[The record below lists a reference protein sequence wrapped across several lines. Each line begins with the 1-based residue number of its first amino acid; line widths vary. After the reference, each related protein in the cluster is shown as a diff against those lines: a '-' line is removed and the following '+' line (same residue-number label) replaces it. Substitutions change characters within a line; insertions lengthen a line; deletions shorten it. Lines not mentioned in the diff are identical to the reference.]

1 MSQEYYNRWHAY
13 YILRFKLFHITIKT
27 KPKTPR
33 ALWEKDSLKK
43 SMLKWLLWKDAL
55 VCNGHICPCLSWLI
69 SVVPSLVQNDIWYM
83 FYLCDLIKR
92 PNTQAAI
99 QGNLHTF
106 RLRIQ
111 IVFSLPGRK
120 EEHITK
126 SEIYIFQKQTVCIQF
141 CICICI
147 YIFLHSVL
155 RLKKCIKNPPTKK
168 AVSVLWFLKETCISE
183 ANNFAQKN
191 QCWQSN
197 SFVATNVK
205 RPFWGIIFLQK
216 QGVKC

>member
-1 MSQEYYNRWHAY
+1 
-13 YILRFKLFHITIKT
+13 
-27 KPKTPR
+27 
-33 ALWEKDSLKK
+33 
-43 SMLKWLLWKDAL
+43 
-55 VCNGHICPCLSWLI
+55 
-69 SVVPSLVQNDIWYM
+69 M

-92 PNTQAAI
+92 PNTQSAI

-126 SEIYIFQKQTVCIQF
+126 SEIYIFQRQTVCIQF

-155 RLKKCIKNPPTKK
+155 QRKNASRIYLPKKT
-168 AVSVLWFLKETCISE
+168 VSVLWFLKKHAFRKPITSHNKINADNLICLL
-183 ANNFAQKN
+183 QQMLKG
-191 QCWQSN
+191 
-197 SFVATNVK
+197 
-205 RPFWGIIFLQK
+205 PFWASFFCK
-216 QGVKC
+216 NRVSSVKVEIL